1 MTNPT
6 ATALAVRPAR
16 PGSTGPARAATH
28 VIRAVK
34 RSAQIIRSFRTR
46 LAFTVGVTSA
56 AALLVFAAHGRINLA
71 HAGPIIAGS
80 LLGGQL
86 GARLQA
92 RLGSS
97 VIRRTLAAILVG
109 VALVLFVQA

>member
-1 MTNPT
+1 V
-6 ATALAVRPAR
+6 AA
-16 PGSTGPARAATH
+16 STT
-28 VIRAVK
+28 
-34 RSAQIIRSFRTR
+34 T
-46 LAFTVGVTSA
+46 FTVGITSA

-92 RLGSS
+92 GLGSS
-97 VIRRTLAAILVG
+97 IIRRALAVILVV
-109 VALVLFVQA
+109 VALILFAQA